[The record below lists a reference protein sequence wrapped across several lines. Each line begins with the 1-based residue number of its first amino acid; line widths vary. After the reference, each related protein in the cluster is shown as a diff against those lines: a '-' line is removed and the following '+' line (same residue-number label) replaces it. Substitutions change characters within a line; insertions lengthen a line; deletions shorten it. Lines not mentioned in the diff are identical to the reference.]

1 MKNPF
6 KQSGF
11 DTIIGTETSINGN
24 IAIGLKQ
31 TVVVQGTV
39 TGKYISDGGANGEVT
54 SNGTLVVNGKVFIE
68 GDITVHN
75 VTVTG
80 KLVCKTLTIEGTL
93 AIKSGAMITADQIFY
108 RDLVIE
114 PGAIVLSRLDHL
126 DYVSSGEQT

>member
-24 IAIGLKQ
+24 VNIGLKQ
-31 TVVVQGTV
+31 TVIVQGTV
-39 TGKYISDGGANGEVT
+39 TGKYISGGDDGEFA
-54 SNGTLVVNGKVFIE
+54 SSGTLVVNGKVFIE

-80 KLVCKTLTIEGTL
+80 KLVCKTLTVEGTL
-93 AIKSGAMITADQIFY
+93 AIKSGAMITADQVFY

-114 PGAIVLSRLDHL
+114 PGAIVLSRIDHL